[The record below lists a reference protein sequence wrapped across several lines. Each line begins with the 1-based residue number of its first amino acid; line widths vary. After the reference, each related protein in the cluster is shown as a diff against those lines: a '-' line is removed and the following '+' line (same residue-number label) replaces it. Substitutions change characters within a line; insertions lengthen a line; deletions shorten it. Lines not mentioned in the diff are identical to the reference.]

1 MRQKPR
7 RWLLAGLGICL
18 IVGVW
23 VVREPL
29 RRRVGESATL
39 ANPAPPPEIV
49 EGVIE
54 ASPDRAAAISAAWN
68 TGRIVH
74 REVAMREIAR
84 LMPADRPLPAE
95 LEEIVLTGALD
106 VDANVRESALG
117 ILRERKDPALASLAV
132 AQIQDHD
139 PQVRLFGLNQLR
151 QAGAAIGVPV
161 IIPLLDD
168 DDPLIVATG
177 LKLLESWSGEKFG
190 VKISETVPAENAKT
204 GLKEYS
210 EASRG
215 KARAGVARAKS
226 WWAEHQAEFPPVQPK
241 IPDAAITAR
250 KPVPAADFSLTA
262 VDGRKVRLADF
273 RGKVVLINFWTTWC
287 TACVGEMPELV
298 ALQKQHG
305 DGLVIL
311 GVSLDFVPDEHGH
324 LGGVEAVEEQGLHKD
339 EDADAT
345 KNQETLKNIRA
356 KVLRTVKAR
365 GINYTVLLDEKNEI
379 GGRFNGG
386 ELPTT
391 VIVDAEGNVR
401 RRFIGARS
409 LPVFEAMIAEAG
421 QPVKASGKN

>member
-18 IVGVW
+18 VVGIW
-23 VVREPL
+23 LLREPL
-29 RRRVGESATL
+29 RRRLGENATL
-39 ANPAPPPEIV
+39 ANPAPPPELV
-49 EGVIE
+49 EEVIE

-74 REVAMREIAR
+74 REVAVREIAH

-95 LEEIVLTGALD
+95 LEEIVLAGALD

-117 ILRERKDPALASLAV
+117 ILRDRKDPALTSLAA

-168 DDPLIVATG
+168 DDPLITATG
-177 LKLLESWSGEKFG
+177 LKLLENWSGEKFG
-190 VKISETVPAENAKT
+190 VKISETVPAENGQT

-210 EASRG
+210 ETSRG
-215 KARAGVARAKS
+215 KARAGVARAKA
-226 WWAEHQAEFPPVQPK
+226 WWAEHQAAFPAVQLK

-262 VDGRKVRLADF
+262 LDGRKVNLSDF

-298 ALQKQHG
+298 ALQKKHG
-305 DGLVIL
+305 DGLVII
-311 GVSLDFVPDEHGH
+311 GVSLDFVPDDHGH
-324 LGGVEAVEEQGLHKD
+324 LGGVEAVEEQGSHQE
-339 EDADAT
+339 EDAGA
-345 KNQETLKNIRA
+345 KQNQETLKSIRA

-365 GINYTVLLDEKNEI
+365 GINYPVLLDEKNEI

-391 VIVDAEGNVR
+391 VIVDAQGKVR

-421 QPVKASGKN
+421 QPVKAPARD